1 MYESDKSLR
10 ELLAE
15 ARAIRLATE
24 QGAINYD
31 EAKERV
37 KATLEKVN
45 VVGER
50 IAKKYG
56 RKHRKIT
63 FENLGRNF

>member
-1 MYESDKSLR
+1 MYGTDKSLR

-15 ARAIRLATE
+15 ARAIRLSTE

-56 RKHRKIT
+56 RKYRKIT